1 MSRLILV
8 VLAMIFLV
16 SFVQGKRFVA
26 YNNFTLI
33 PAPFTGELY
42 VSRRMYQVKLYQNG
56 PDPLCNI
63 TGRSKGFGY
72 SLPRLIY
79 FLAIKEKAVK

>member
-1 MSRLILV
+1 MSRLTLV
-8 VLAMIFLV
+8 FLAMILLV

-33 PAPFTGELY
+33 PAPFTRELN
-42 VSRRMYQVKLYQNG
+42 VSRRMYQVKL
-56 PDPLCNI
+56 CV

-72 SLPRLIY
+72 SLPKFIY
-79 FLAIKEKAVK
+79 FLAIKKKAVK

>member
-8 VLAMIFLV
+8 FLAMISLV

-33 PAPFTGELY
+33 PAPFTRELN
-42 VSRRMYQVKLYQNG
+42 VSRGMYQVKLFQNG
-56 PDPLCNI
+56 PDPLCNWEI
-63 TGRSKGFGY
+63 KRF
-72 SLPRLIY
+72 RL
-79 FLAIKEKAVK
+79 FLAEIDLFFSNKRESR